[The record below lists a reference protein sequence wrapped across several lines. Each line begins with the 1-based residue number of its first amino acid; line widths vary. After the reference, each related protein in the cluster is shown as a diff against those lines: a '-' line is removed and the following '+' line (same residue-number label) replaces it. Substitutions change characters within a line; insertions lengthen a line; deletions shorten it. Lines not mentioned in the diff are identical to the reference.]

1 MLTKA
6 QREDK
11 AIAIKLI
18 AELEKALEQAKANG
32 TSEGRRAYL
41 NARHLESAKNYLA
54 SLLELEES
62 N

>member
-6 QREDK
+6 MRQDK
-11 AIAIKLI
+11 AVCIELI
-18 AELEKALEQAKANG
+18 AELTKALEQAKANG

-41 NARHLESAKNYLA
+41 NARSLKSAKGYLTT
-54 SLLELEES
+54 LLELEEM